1 MKKFIIFFMVFFCGC
16 GPDPIPDPEAA
27 ILLSPENLNNCSSA
41 SRVNDSERQV
51 RFQWTKALFAER
63 YELIVKN
70 SVTQESFY
78 INTTL
83 LNESLILPG
92 ASPYQWFVRS
102 KSSLTPVTKDSN
114 SWQFYLEGDPNTN
127 YLPFPA
133 ILLAPQ
139 DNATVSLS
147 DSDSFLLEW
156 EGNDLDD
163 DIISYDLYLG
173 IDPNQLTLKEDKIN
187 STEFSIILELDNKY
201 YWQIITHDESQNQSK
216 SSIFSFQ
223 TN

>member
-1 MKKFIIFFMVFFCGC
+1 MVFFCGC

-102 KSSLTPVTKDSN
+102 KSSLTPVTKDSS

-139 DNATVSLS
+139 DNATVSLG

>member
-1 MKKFIIFFMVFFCGC
+1 MIFFCGC
-16 GPDPIPDPEAA
+16 GPDPIPDPEAT

-51 RFQWTKALFAER
+51 LFQWTKALFAES

-70 SVTQESFY
+70 SVTQESFN

-83 LNESLILPG
+83 FNESLILPG
-92 ASPYQWFVRS
+92 AATYQWFVRS

-114 SWQFYLEGDPNTN
+114 SWQFYLEGNPNTSH
-127 YLPFPA
+127 LPFPA

-147 DSDSFLLEW
+147 DGNSFLLKW
-156 EGNDLDD
+156 EGNDLDG

-187 STEFSIILELDNKY
+187 STEFSVILELDNKY
-201 YWQIITHDESQNQSK
+201 YWQIITHDGSQNQSK

>member
-1 MKKFIIFFMVFFCGC
+1 MIFFCGC

-51 RFQWTKALFAER
+51 LFQWTKALFAES

-70 SVTQESFY
+70 SVTQESFN

-83 LNESLILPG
+83 FNESLILPG
-92 ASPYQWFVRS
+92 AAPYQWFVRS
-102 KSSLTPVTKDSN
+102 KSSLTSVTKDSN
-114 SWQFYLEGDPNTN
+114 SWQFYLEGDPNTSH
-127 YLPFPA
+127 LPFPA

-147 DSDSFLLEW
+147 DANSFLLKW
-156 EGNDLDD
+156 EGNDLDG

-173 IDPNQLTLKEDKIN
+173 IDPDQLTLKEDKIN
-187 STEFSIILELDNKY
+187 STEFSVILELDTKY

>member
-1 MKKFIIFFMVFFCGC
+1 MIFSCGC

-51 RFQWTKALFAER
+51 LFQWTKALFAES

-70 SVTQESFY
+70 SVTQESFN

-83 LNESLILPG
+83 FNESLILPG
-92 ASPYQWFVRS
+92 AAPYQWFVRS
-102 KSSLTPVTKDSN
+102 KSSLTAVTKDSN
-114 SWQFYLEGDPNTN
+114 SWQFYLEGDPNTSH
-127 YLPFPA
+127 LPFPA

-139 DNATVSLS
+139 DNSTVSLS
-147 DSDSFLLEW
+147 NGNSFLLKW
-156 EGNDLDD
+156 EGNDLDG

-173 IDPNQLTLKEDKIN
+173 IDPDQLTLKEDKIN
-187 STEFSIILELDNKY
+187 STEFSVILELDNRY
-201 YWQIITHDESQNQSK
+201 YWQIVTHDEGQNQSK
-216 SSIFSFQ
+216 SSIYSFQ

>member
-1 MKKFIIFFMVFFCGC
+1 MISFCGC

-51 RFQWTKALFAER
+51 LFQWTKALFAES

-70 SVTQESFY
+70 SVTQESFN

-83 LNESLILPG
+83 FNESLILPG
-92 ASPYQWFVRS
+92 AAPYQWFVRS

-147 DSDSFLLEW
+147 DGNSFLLKW
-156 EGNDLDD
+156 EGNDLDG

-187 STEFSIILELDNKY
+187 STEFSVILELDNKY

>member
-1 MKKFIIFFMVFFCGC
+1 MIFFCGC
-16 GPDPIPDPEAA
+16 GPDPIPDPEAT

-51 RFQWTKALFAER
+51 LFQWTKALFAES

-70 SVTQESFY
+70 SVTQESFN

-83 LNESLILPG
+83 FNESLILPG
-92 ASPYQWFVRS
+92 AAPYQWFVRS
-102 KSSLTPVTKDSN
+102 KSSLTAVTKDSN
-114 SWQFYLEGDPNTN
+114 SWQFYLEGDPNTSH
-127 YLPFPA
+127 LPFPA

-147 DSDSFLLEW
+147 DANSFLLKW
-156 EGNDLDD
+156 EGNDLDG

-187 STEFSIILELDNKY
+187 STEFSVILELNNRY

>member
-102 KSSLTPVTKDSN
+102 KSSLTPVTKDSS

>member
-1 MKKFIIFFMVFFCGC
+1 MISFCGC
-16 GPDPIPDPEAA
+16 GPDPIPDPEPA

-51 RFQWTKALFAER
+51 LFQWTKALFAES

-70 SVTQESFY
+70 SVTQESFN

-83 LNESLILPG
+83 FNESLILPG
-92 ASPYQWFVRS
+92 AAPYQWFVRS
-102 KSSLTPVTKDSN
+102 KSSLTAVTKDSN
-114 SWQFYLEGDPNTN
+114 SWQFYLEGDPNTSH
-127 YLPFPA
+127 LPFPA

-139 DNATVSLS
+139 DNSTVSLS
-147 DSDSFLLEW
+147 DGNSFLLKW
-156 EGNDLDD
+156 EGNDLDG

-187 STEFSIILELDNKY
+187 STEFSVILELNNRY

>member
-1 MKKFIIFFMVFFCGC
+1 MIFFCGC
-16 GPDPIPDPEAA
+16 GPDPIPDPEAT

-51 RFQWTKALFAER
+51 LFQWTKALFAES

-70 SVTQESFY
+70 SVTQESFN

-83 LNESLILPG
+83 FNESLILPG
-92 ASPYQWFVRS
+92 AATYQWFVRS

-114 SWQFYLEGDPNTN
+114 SWQFYLEGNPNTSH
-127 YLPFPA
+127 LPFPA

-147 DSDSFLLEW
+147 DGNSFLLKW
-156 EGNDLDD
+156 EGNDLDG

-173 IDPNQLTLKEDKIN
+173 IDSNQLTLKEDKIN
-187 STEFSIILELDNKY
+187 STEFSVILELDNKY
-201 YWQIITHDESQNQSK
+201 YWQIITHDGSQNQSK

>member
-1 MKKFIIFFMVFFCGC
+1 MIFFCGC
-16 GPDPIPDPEAA
+16 GPDPIPDPEAT

-51 RFQWTKALFAER
+51 LFQWTKALFAES

-70 SVTQESFY
+70 SVTQESFN

-83 LNESLILPG
+83 FNESLILPG
-92 ASPYQWFVRS
+92 AATYQWFVRS

-114 SWQFYLEGDPNTN
+114 SWQFYLEGNPNTSH
-127 YLPFPA
+127 LPFPA

-147 DSDSFLLEW
+147 DGNSFLLKW
-156 EGNDLDD
+156 EGNDLDG
-163 DIISYDLYLG
+163 DIISYNLSIQG
-173 IDPNQLTLKEDKIN
+173 IMLSPPSRPNRLVPVCLTCR
-187 STEFSIILELDNKY
+187 
-201 YWQIITHDESQNQSK
+201 
-216 SSIFSFQ
+216 
-223 TN
+223 